1 MTEYTSSNR
10 IIGTL
15 IQIKEAIKQLQDWNK
30 DVQTVD
36 DYYCTPEGMKN
47 LAAGANPIVMRR
59 GMKKATD
66 AAVEAIKN
74 MSQKVSGKKQIANVA
89 SISAGDKEVGEGVKQ
104 IDRLTQSRLLNER
117 PEIPWQDV
125 IGIRNH
131 IAHGYFDI
139 DGDIVFDVIKN
150 NLDDL
155 LAAINYFIS
164 KF

>member
-10 IIGTL
+10 IVGTL

-30 DVQTVD
+30 DVQVVD

-47 LAAGANPIVMRR
+47 LAASCMLI
-59 GMKKATD
+59 
-66 AAVEAIKN
+66 EAI
-74 MSQKVSGKKQIANVA
+74 
-89 SISAGDKEVGEGVKQ
+89 GEGVKQ
-104 IDRLTQSRLLNER
+104 IDRLTQSRLLIER

-139 DGDIVFDVIKN
+139 DGDIVLDVIKN

-155 LAAINYFIS
+155 LAAIEYFIA